1 MLNLNDH
8 YAPNGPLPRPQRHH
22 RTEPWTHHRTLDSVT
37 PLVLRPK
44 QITKPYHEHHVYV
57 IMYVTECVDSI
68 FVTSDDQ

>member
-22 RTEPWTHHRTLDSVT
+22 RTLDSVT

-44 QITKPYHEHHVYV
+44 QITKSCHEYHVYV
-57 IMYVTECVDSI
+57 IIHVMECVDNI
-68 FVTSDDQ
+68 FCNLR